1 MDKYYNTI
9 VIVVLIRIRDPDPYT
24 HVYIN
29 TEWALYNPMRT
40 EHIRNNLYRF
50 ISVALPS
57 GLNFY
62 CKCFIRLKVRRN
74 NTFHYI

>member
-9 VIVVLIRIRDPDPYT
+9 VIVVLIEIRDPDSSI

-40 EHIRNNLYRF
+40 
-50 ISVALPS
+50 
-57 GLNFY
+57 
-62 CKCFIRLKVRRN
+62 
-74 NTFHYI
+74 